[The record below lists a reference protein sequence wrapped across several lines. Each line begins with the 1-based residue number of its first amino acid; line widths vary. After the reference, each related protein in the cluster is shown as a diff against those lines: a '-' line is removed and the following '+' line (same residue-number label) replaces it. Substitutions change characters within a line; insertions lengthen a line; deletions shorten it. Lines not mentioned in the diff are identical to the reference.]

1 MICISL
7 SVVEITVVFFF
18 FFITSF
24 SPFQMKDKDV
34 RVYDSSTLKLKLTFG
49 GTGHLDVTE

>member
-34 RVYDSSTLKLKLTFG
+34 RVYDSSTLKLKRTFG